1 TGGGCCTVHRP
12 PAAAGCGS
20 RRGHTVCAP
29 PARRPRTP
37 FPATITD
44 GDAMPR
50 SRSSRSSRRRSRR
63 TRRSRRS
70 RRVWGALYGGSSVRR
85 YAPDGALDEVV
96 ELPVTKVTACAFGGP
111 GLDRL
116 FISTSRE
123 QLESG
128 AEPETGA
135 LFGSVPGMRGVPVR
149 EFAG

>member
-1 TGGGCCTVHRP
+1 
-12 PAAAGCGS
+12 
-20 RRGHTVCAP
+20 
-29 PARRPRTP
+29 
-37 FPATITD
+37 
-44 GDAMPR
+44 MLR
-50 SRSSRSSRRRSRR
+50 SRS
-63 TRRSRRS
+63 SRRS